1 MKQSLLQNLL
11 FIRNNFFYF
20 IFFCFFLT
28 VSFESFSNDNIIIKG
43 NKNISS
49 KTIYSLAPKGIEK
62 LSPDLVD
69 NFQKNLFK
77 TGFFENVLVQIENK
91 KLFITVIENPL
102 VNFFYIEGVEQPN
115 LNNKLIEISKIKEN
129 SIFQN
134 FLVKNDLKEISNYLK
149 NLGYLDSKINY
160 KLIKVPNN
168 KVNLFYNIELNNK
181 FKINRIFFIGDKFF
195 KSSTLQ
201 DVVFSSEHGWWKFF
215 SNSTTPTESIINYDL
230 SRLKNFY
237 LDNGFYDAQ
246 VSSYSVKIID
256 KKYANIT
263 YSINS
268 GNKYFFNDLKIID
281 QSNFLREKDTFFLK
295 KKLSKLIGNNFSN
308 QDIKNL
314 SEDIIIYLEK
324 NNFNLNVQT
333 KIVKSALD
341 KIDITFLFSD
351 QIEKKIINK
360 ISIQGNDITDD
371 FVIRNN
377 LKILEGDILNN
388 SKLNS
393 SIDKIKSKSLFK
405 NVSSEVIPI
414 DDDKVDV
421 KISVQEQPTGD
432 ISAGAGA
439 GTSGATISAGINER
453 NFLGRGIN
461 LNSNINVG
469 TQKIYG
475 SINYSNPD
483 FRDSGNSL
491 TTSVFVQSNDY
502 ENTNYQNKI
511 IGSSI
516 STSYEFFDK
525 VYLNPGLQIDYDSV
539 DVDSDASSL
548 IKKREGD
555 FFTSKIFYNINNKN
569 LNREFNPSDGYTIGI
584 GQSFSVFSD
593 IPFINNRIFG
603 SYYNEFKE
611 NFVGSIKYKIES
623 INGIGEDI
631 KFSDRLFVNESNLRG
646 FSDRGIGPKINNDF
660 IGGNYSFY
668 TSFSSTIP
676 NGLPE
681 KWNAIT
687 NIFFDTANVWGVDDN
702 STDDSNKIRSSAGF
716 GLSWISPLGPLSM
729 TYAVPI
735 TKSSTDDVENFNF
748 KIGTSF

>member
-1 MKQSLLQNLL
+1 MKQYPLQNHL
-11 FIRNNFFYF
+11 FTRNNFFNF
-20 IFFCFFLT
+20 IIFCFFFT
-28 VSFESFSNDNIIIKG
+28 ISFKAFSNENIIIKG

-49 KTIYSLAPKGIEK
+49 QTIYSLAPKGIEN
-62 LSPDLVD
+62 LTPDLID

-77 TGFFENVLVQIENK
+77 SGFFENVLVQIENK

-102 VNFFYIEGVEQPN
+102 VNFFYIEGIKQSK
-115 LNNKLIEISKIKEN
+115 LNDKLIEISKTKEN

-149 NLGYLDSKINY
+149 NLGYLDCKVDY
-160 KLIKVPNN
+160 KLIKVAGN
-168 KVNLFYNIELNNK
+168 KVNLFYNIELNSK
-181 FKINRIFFIGDKFF
+181 YKIKRIFFIGDKFF

-201 DVVFSSEHGWWKFF
+201 DVVFSSEHGWWKFL
-215 SNSTTPTESIINYDL
+215 SNSTTPTESIINFDI
-230 SRLKNFY
+230 SKLKNFY
-237 LDNGFYDAQ
+237 LNNGFYDAQ
-246 VSSYSVKIID
+246 ISSYSVKIID

-268 GNKYFFNDLKIID
+268 GNKYFFNNLELSD
-281 QSNFLREKDTFFLK
+281 QSKFLKEKDILFLK
-295 KKLSKLIGNNFSN
+295 KKLSKLIGENFSN

-314 SEDIIIYLEK
+314 SEDISIYLEK
-324 NNFNLNVQT
+324 NNFNLNIKT
-333 KIVKSALD
+333 KIIKSGLD
-341 KIDITFLFSD
+341 KIDVTFLFFD
-351 QIEKKIINK
+351 QIEKKIVNK

-377 LKILEGDILNN
+377 LKILEGDVLNI
-388 SKLNS
+388 SKISS
-393 SIDKIKSKSLFK
+393 SIDKIKSRALFK
-405 NVSSEVIPI
+405 DVTSEVIPV

-421 KISVQEQPTGD
+421 KIMVQEQATGD
-432 ISAGAGA
+432 LSAGAGA
-439 GTSGATISAGINER
+439 GTNGATISAGIKER
-453 NFLGRGIN
+453 NFLGRGLIV
-461 LNSNINVG
+461 NSNINIS

-475 SINYSNPD
+475 SFGYTNPD

-491 TTSVFVQSNDY
+491 STSFFVESNDY
-502 ENTNYQNKI
+502 DNSNYQNKI

-539 DVDSDASSL
+539 EVDSDASSL

-555 FFTSKIFYNINNKN
+555 YFTSKMFYNITNKN
-569 LNREFNPSDGYTIGI
+569 LNREFNPSDGYTVGI
-584 GQSFSVFSD
+584 GQGLSVFSD
-593 IPFINNRIFG
+593 IPYINNRIFG

-611 NFVGSIKYKIES
+611 NFVGSIKYKIEA
-623 INGIGEDI
+623 INGFGEDI
-631 KFSDRLFVNESNLRG
+631 KFSDRLFVKGSNLRG
-646 FSDRGIGPKINNDF
+646 FSDRGIGPKINDDF

-668 TSFSSTIP
+668 TSFASTIP

-702 STDDSNKIRSSAGF
+702 STDDSNKIRSSAGI
-716 GLSWISPLGPLSM
+716 GLSWISPIGPLSM

-735 TKSSTDDVENFNF
+735 SKSSTDDVENFNF
-748 KIGTSF
+748 TIGTAF